1 MSDKLLRDEIL
12 RSHRY
17 QSISNDTAKLLFLHL
32 VLSSDGLSNAEGT
45 TTALSLIM
53 RRDISEDSAASL
65 LGELH
70 DRDLIRIYYVL
81 DKRYVHIPR
90 SRQRIR
96 YIKGKHPRPPVEVED
111 NEIKEL
117 LEKVGLKS
125 DLSLTQVGR
134 SRSCVVVDVKKKQF
148 GKAPVDNFPEHGEI
162 ENAKSESWA
171 EHWTAQGKAFGIIPK
186 QGETTGDYCRRVIAM
201 EKSKP
206 V

>member
-1 MSDKLLRDEIL
+1 MADKLIRDEIL

-32 VLSSDGLSNAEGT
+32 VLSTDGLSNAEAT
-45 TTALSLIM
+45 PTALSLIM
-53 RRDISEDSAASL
+53 RRDISEESAASL

-70 DRDLIRIYYVL
+70 DRDLVRIYYVQ
-81 DKRYVHIPR
+81 DKRFVHVPR

-96 YIKGKHPRPPVEVED
+96 YIKGKHPRPPAEVED

-148 GKAPVDNFPEHGEI
+148 GKAPVDNFPERGEI

-201 EKSKP
+201 EKAKP